1 MWVLAAH
8 GQLDAIKCGSNRTC
22 LVKTV
27 PMITLNHGLWIY
39 RLHRN
44 LTLWGYKLFGS
55 NFIYFSR
62 PWELIPTRAFQGT
75 GKAIKSNMGEWLQD
89 KCLVS
94 TSQQQGKASQLFEG
108 MGTEKNGRRKTQTK
122 RRRERLRERERVWRD
137 RQEVSYTPPSILGSD
152 TVFDLWPHSS
162 HHPII
167 AFLQQPSCLPWP
179 KTM

>member
-8 GQLDAIKCGSNRTC
+8 GQLDAIKCGSNLTC

-44 LTLWGYKLFGS
+44 LKLLGYKMFGS

-62 PWELIPTRAFQGT
+62 PWELIPRRAFQGT

-94 TSQQQGKASQLFEG
+94 TSQQQGKASQLFKG
-108 MGTEKNGRRKTQTK
+108 MGTEKKWSKENPNKEK
-122 RRRERLRERERVWRD
+122 EREYEEIDKRSVTCRLQIWG
-137 RQEVSYTPPSILGSD
+137 QTQCLN
-152 TVFDLWPHSS
+152 FDLTVHITP
-162 HHPII
+162 
-167 AFLQQPSCLPWP
+167 
-179 KTM
+179 